1 MARQVDT
8 LYIVTGVAFQKV
20 GGTESV
26 KYAKASKDTRLCPV
40 PNYFYKVALK
50 VKRSGSAITDAC
62 AVGVWMDHRDYSSYE
77 EYDQFTVSVKQI
89 EEWIGL
95 DFFVNLPLTL
105 QSKAE
110 ANTSWTTFSSFR

>member
-1 MARQVDT
+1 
-8 LYIVTGVAFQKV
+8 
-20 GGTESV
+20 
-26 KYAKASKDTRLCPV
+26 
-40 PNYFYKVALK
+40 
-50 VKRSGSAITDAC
+50 
-62 AVGVWMDHRDYSSYE
+62 MDHRDYSSDE

-110 ANTSWTTFSSFR
+110 TNTYLSTFSNFR

>member
-1 MARQVDT
+1 
-8 LYIVTGVAFQKV
+8 
-20 GGTESV
+20 
-26 KYAKASKDTRLCPV
+26 
-40 PNYFYKVALK
+40 
-50 VKRSGSAITDAC
+50 
-62 AVGVWMDHRDYSSYE
+62 MDHRDYSSDE

-89 EEWIGL
+89 GEWTGL

>member
-1 MARQVDT
+1 
-8 LYIVTGVAFQKV
+8 
-20 GGTESV
+20 
-26 KYAKASKDTRLCPV
+26 
-40 PNYFYKVALK
+40 
-50 VKRSGSAITDAC
+50 
-62 AVGVWMDHRDYSSYE
+62 MDHRDYSSDE

-110 ANTSWTTFSSFR
+110 TNTDWPTFSSFR